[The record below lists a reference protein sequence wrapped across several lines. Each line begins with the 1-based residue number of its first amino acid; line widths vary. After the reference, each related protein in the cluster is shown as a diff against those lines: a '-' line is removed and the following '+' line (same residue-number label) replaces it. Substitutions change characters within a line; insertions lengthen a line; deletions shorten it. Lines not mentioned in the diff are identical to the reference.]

1 MFTRGSKTLEEG
13 QWSSEKWT
21 VLSRITVS
29 AGSEKANRLLVL
41 GDIDESVRDMI
52 YFGANIGWLF
62 YACNEVEDTQRIA
75 DVHRLHPE
83 YFDKVPARDAP
94 EFNGL
99 LIAPSLSCREV
110 VGRIVEK
117 SQIKRI
123 VVIQR
128 VASSDGA
135 NVDDAAK
142 LFEAKV
148 IQETLVGDLM
158 NDKLLH
164 AETRLVPLPSS
175 KSAREGPAVET
186 QWERTIQ
193 DCFSWLSK

>member
-1 MFTRGSKTLEEG
+1 M
-13 QWSSEKWT
+13 
-21 VLSRITVS
+21 TVS
-29 AGSEKANRLLVL
+29 PGSEKGNGLLVL
-41 GDIDESVRDMI
+41 GVIDDSVRDMI
-52 YFGANIGWLF
+52 HFGTTIGWSI
-62 YACNEVEDTQRIA
+62 YTCNEVEDAQRTA
-75 DVHRLHPE
+75 DVHWLHPE

-117 SQIKRI
+117 FQIRRI
-123 VVIQR
+123 VIIQC
-128 VASSDGA
+128 VASADGA

-148 IQETLVGDLM
+148 IQETLEGDLM
-158 NDKLLH
+158 KDKLLD
-164 AETRLVPLPSS
+164 AETRLLSLPSS
-175 KSAREGPAVET
+175 KSAREGSAVGIHRD
-186 QWERTIQ
+186 RTIQ

>member
-1 MFTRGSKTLEEG
+1 MA
-13 QWSSEKWT
+13 
-21 VLSRITVS
+21 VS
-29 AGSEKANRLLVL
+29 IGSEKGSRLLVL
-41 GDIDESVRDMI
+41 GAIDAPVRDMI
-52 YFGANIGWLF
+52 HFGTTIGWSI
-62 YACNEVEDTQRIA
+62 YACNEVEDAQRTEN
-75 DVHRLHPE
+75 VHWLHPE

-99 LIAPSLSCREV
+99 LIAPSLSCRGV

-117 SQIKRI
+117 FQIRRI
-123 VVIQR
+123 AIIQR
-128 VASSDGA
+128 VVSPDGA

-158 NDKLLH
+158 KDKLLH
-164 AETRLVPLPSS
+164 AETRLLSLPSS
-175 KSAREGPAVET
+175 KSAREGPAVGT
-186 QWERTIQ
+186 QWDRTIQ